1 MKQYVYPILSKDY
14 TDGSGVF
21 VGNLFITAGHV
32 IDEAQEPYII
42 SNGVSISLAKD
53 YAILFH
59 NDDTAD
65 GYDIAVYQIDSVK
78 SELYLS
84 DTQPNASMELTSVSY
99 KTMAQGK
106 ELFVCNATVREESEG
121 NYFYVDTDA
130 ILTTGSSGSPIIKD
144 NKVYGLLCRGAEGT
158 SLCAFLYS
166 TAILKML

>member
-32 IDEAQEPYII
+32 IDEEQEPYII

-65 GYDIAVYQIDSVK
+65 GYLSVMQ
-78 SELYLS
+78 LY
-84 DTQPNASMELTSVSY
+84 EKRV
-99 KTMAQGK
+99 
-106 ELFVCNATVREESEG
+106 
-121 NYFYVDTDA
+121 
-130 ILTTGSSGSPIIKD
+130 
-144 NKVYGLLCRGAEGT
+144 KVT
-158 SLCAFLYS
+158 IF
-166 TAILKML
+166 M

>member
-42 SNGVSISLAKD
+42 SNGVNISLAKD

-65 GYDIAVYQIDSVK
+65 GYDIAVYQIDRDRK
-78 SELYLS
+78 STRL
-84 DTQPNASMELTSVSY
+84 N
-99 KTMAQGK
+99 
-106 ELFVCNATVREESEG
+106 
-121 NYFYVDTDA
+121 
-130 ILTTGSSGSPIIKD
+130 SSH
-144 NKVYGLLCRGAEGT
+144 RT
-158 SLCAFLYS
+158 
-166 TAILKML
+166 